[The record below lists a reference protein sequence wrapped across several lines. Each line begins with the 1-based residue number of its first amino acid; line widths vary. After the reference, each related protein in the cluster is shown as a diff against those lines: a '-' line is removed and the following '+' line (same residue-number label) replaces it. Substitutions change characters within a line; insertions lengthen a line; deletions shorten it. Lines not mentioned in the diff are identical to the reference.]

1 MFNLHDKVV
10 YPGLGVARVNRIIEK
25 NVSNSKITLYELK
38 FIHKDMVILV
48 PTNNSESI
56 GLRALTSR
64 DQVDTIFDFLA
75 KPARRF
81 KSHEL
86 TSSNWNRRCKDY
98 QLKLMSG
105 NLEDVSFIY
114 RELKNLA
121 KYKELSFGEKHML
134 NQTEVL
140 LVQEIAAVKEL
151 AEEKAVSY
159 IRSIF
164 DANFDINRI
173 EKQQQLC

>member
-10 YPGLGVARVNRIIEK
+10 YPGLGVAHVNRIIEK
-25 NVSNSKITLYELK
+25 SVSNATITLYELK

-48 PTNNSESI
+48 PINNSSSI

-75 KPARRF
+75 KPARQF
-81 KSHEL
+81 KNHEL

-134 NQTEVL
+134 NQTETL
-140 LVQEIAAVKEL
+140 LVQEIAAVKNL
-151 AEEKAVSY
+151 AEERAVAY

-164 DANFDINRI
+164 DANFDIKHI
-173 EKQQQLC
+173 EKMQQLG